1 MRRLRRRAATTENDG
16 QRKKRGAILG
26 FATGRLELTE
36 SLSNGLAALRVAAV
50 VALLVAGLALAP
62 AARAQ
67 DPEYLIFGAG
77 VFDMNDDDTAPMI
90 SIEFIDDR
98 KWLWEFKPMTGFFL
112 NFDGGMYAYAGL
124 ALDVHLGP
132 RFVLTPS
139 LAPGLYFEG
148 DSKDLGHVI
157 EFRSSIKASWQFD
170 DSSRFGV
177 DLSHISNA
185 GLGSRNPGANQLMM
199 IYSRPLG
206 SIGK

>member
-1 MRRLRRRAATTENDG
+1 MGTT
-16 QRKKRGAILG
+16 GAVLG
-26 FATGRLELTE
+26 DATGRGTIDFIC
-36 SLSNGLAALRVAAV
+36 NRVAALRGAAAIV
-50 VALLVAGLALAP
+50 LLLAGLALAP

-124 ALDVHLGP
+124 ALDVHLGR

-170 DSSRFGV
+170 DNSRVGL

-185 GLGSRNPGANQLMM
+185 GLGSRNPGANQLMV
-199 IYSRPLG
+199 IYSRPFG
-206 SIGK
+206 TGAK

>member
-1 MRRLRRRAATTENDG
+1 MGFSTSRLGVTDSFGNAM
-16 QRKKRGAILG
+16 
-26 FATGRLELTE
+26 
-36 SLSNGLAALRVAAV
+36 AALRVAAV
-50 VALLVAGLALAP
+50 AALLVAGLALAP

-77 VFDMNDDDTAPMI
+77 VFDMNDDDTAPML

-124 ALDVHLGP
+124 ALDVHLG
-132 RFVLTPS
+132 RRLVLTPS

-170 DSSRFGV
+170 DNSRFGV

-185 GLGSRNPGANQLMM
+185 GLGSRNPGANQFMV

>member
-1 MRRLRRRAATTENDG
+1 MGTNNG
-16 QRKKRGAILG
+16 KIRGAILG
-26 FATGRLELTE
+26 FATGRPGITDFMR
-36 SLSNGLAALRVAAV
+36 NGIVALRVATV
-50 VALLVAGLALAP
+50 VALLVAGLTLAP

-77 VFDMNDDDTAPMI
+77 VFDMNDDDTAPML

-98 KWLWEFKPMTGFFL
+98 KWFWEFKPMTGFFL

-124 ALDVHLGP
+124 ALDVHLG
-132 RFVLTPS
+132 RRLVLTPS

-170 DSSRFGV
+170 DSSRVGL

-185 GLGSRNPGANQLMM
+185 GLGSRNPGANQLMV
-199 IYSRPLG
+199 IYSRPFG
-206 SIGK
+206 SGAK